1 MIFTGLLAEG
11 FRLARRHPRLVLVA
25 YLVPLLPALA
35 LVWLARASLAPALD
49 PSPFATRV
57 LDGRWLAVWT
67 DFAAS
72 PANHLPVV
80 LGAGIFLAM
89 LLTALLRV
97 PVAAGI
103 VETLLERGEPGGRP
117 FFTGVAVHTWT
128 FLRAAGWFLLAFVAG
143 VGAVGGT
150 LTGFFKLAEKQAD
163 GRFDAA
169 GFVVAALV
177 AFLLLAVLVPAYDLA
192 RLAAARHGDR
202 ATLRGFLRGIGLV
215 LRRPAIFLPLC
226 ASFVA
231 LVAALHLG
239 YYAARSPWTP
249 GSAPAILALLVAQ
262 QLVMA
267 VRALLHVSFWG
278 AELSAYRHLGEPR
291 LCGRRAKAPAVV
303 IETIAPE
310 PAVRPAEPEP
320 VPPAPPLEPP
330 PRVTDDVFQTS

>member
-1 MIFTGLLAEG
+1 MTFSGPLADG

-49 PSPFATRV
+49 PSPFAARV
-57 LDGRWLAVWT
+57 LDGRWIAVWT

-80 LGAGIFLAM
+80 LGAGVALAL
-89 LLTALLRV
+89 LLTGLLRV

-103 VETLLERGEPGGRP
+103 VEVLLEREEDQPRP
-117 FFTGVAVHTWT
+117 FSTGVVLHTWP
-128 FLRAAGWFLLAFVAG
+128 FLRAALWFALAVAVVAG
-143 VGAVGGT
+143 ASIAT
-150 LTGFFKLAEKQAD
+150 LVAFFKVAETQAN

-169 GFVVAALV
+169 GFLAAGLV

-262 QLVMA
+262 QLVM
-267 VRALLHVSFWG
+267 VMRAFLHVSFWG
-278 AELSAYRHLGEPR
+278 AELAAYRHLGEPR
-291 LCGRRAKAPAVV
+291 LCERRVKAPAVV

-310 PAVRPAEPEP
+310 PSAPPAESEP
-320 VPPAPPLEPP
+320 APAVPPLEPP

>member
-1 MIFTGLLAEG
+1 MTFTGLLADG

-35 LVWLARASLAPALD
+35 LAWLARASLAPALD
-49 PSPFATRV
+49 PSPFAAHV
-57 LDGRWLAVWT
+57 LDGRWISVWG

-72 PANHLPVV
+72 PANHLPIV
-80 LGAGIFLAM
+80 LGAGVALAL
-89 LLTALLRV
+89 LLTGLVRI

-103 VETLLERGEPGGRP
+103 VEVLLEREEVHPRP
-117 FFTGVAVHTWT
+117 FSTGVALHTGT
-128 FLRAAGWFLLAFVAG
+128 FLRAAVWFAVAAAL
-143 VGAVGGT
+143 VAAASIAT
-150 LTGFFKLAEKQAD
+150 LVALFKVAEKQAN
-163 GRFDAA
+163 GRFDLVGLGA
-169 GFVVAALV
+169 AALL

-192 RLAAARHGDR
+192 RLAAARHGD
-202 ATLRGFLRGIGLV
+202 ASTLRGFLRGISLV
-215 LRRPAIFLPLC
+215 LRRPGIFLPLC

-249 GSAPAILALLVAQ
+249 ASAPAILALLVAQ

-267 VRALLHVSFWG
+267 VRAFLHVSFWG

-291 LCGRRAKAPAVV
+291 LCGRRVKAPAVV

-310 PAVRPAEPEP
+310 PAAPPAEPEP
-320 VPPAPPLEPP
+320 APAVPQLEPP
-330 PRVTDDVFQTS
+330 PRVTDDVFQLS